1 MDEKRNAPLVVELPA
16 SDQDVTPETAP
27 PIPEAGLDAGQ
38 RSTSFQATT
47 LLLGRRPGRALRW
60 AFGFFSAFVVMSMC
74 LAIWEFLTGLIARFP
89 ALGWLA
95 VALLV
100 GASVATLVLVG
111 KEISALRRLTRIDQI
126 QQRASAARGSGVL
139 AEAQFVCA
147 ELEALYRGREE
158 LRWQMARF
166 SEQKPDIFDADGMM
180 EAAER
185 ALLSPLDRLAE
196 QTIEAAARQVTTL
209 TALMPLALVDVVATL
224 VTNLRMIR
232 KIAEIYGGR
241 SGFFGSWRLT
251 RLVLAH
257 VIATGAV
264 AIGDDL
270 IGSVAGGS
278 VLAKFSRKFGEGV
291 INGALTAR
299 VGVAAMQLC
308 RPLAF
313 QPGASPSVTGL
324 MKRALLGV
332 FLSDRTR

>member
-1 MDEKRNAPLVVELPA
+1 
-16 SDQDVTPETAP
+16 
-27 PIPEAGLDAGQ
+27 
-38 RSTSFQATT
+38 
-47 LLLGRRPGRALRW
+47 
-60 AFGFFSAFVVMSMC
+60 
-74 LAIWEFLTGLIARFP
+74 
-89 ALGWLA
+89 
-95 VALLV
+95 
-100 GASVATLVLVG
+100 
-111 KEISALRRLTRIDQI
+111 
-126 QQRASAARGSGVL
+126 
-139 AEAQFVCA
+139 
-147 ELEALYRGREE
+147 
-158 LRWQMARF
+158 MARF

>member
-1 MDEKRNAPLVVELPA
+1 
-16 SDQDVTPETAP
+16 
-27 PIPEAGLDAGQ
+27 
-38 RSTSFQATT
+38 
-47 LLLGRRPGRALRW
+47 
-60 AFGFFSAFVVMSMC
+60 MSVC
-74 LAIWEFLTGLIARFP
+74 LAIWEFLTGLIVRFP

-111 KEISALRRLTRIDQI
+111 KEIFALRRLTRIDQI

-185 ALLSPLDRLAE
+185 ALLAPLDRLAE

>member
-1 MDEKRNAPLVVELPA
+1 MSENRKAPLVVELPA
-16 SDQDVTPETAP
+16 SREDVTPETAP
-27 PIPEAGLDAGQ
+27 AIPEVGPGATQ
-38 RSTSFQATT
+38 SSTGFQATT
-47 LLLGRRPGRALRW
+47 LMLGRRPGRALRW
-60 AFGFFSAFVVMSMC
+60 AFGFFSAFVVMSIC
-74 LAIWEFLTGLIARFP
+74 LAIWEFLTGLVMRFP

-95 VALLV
+95 VALLACAFF
-100 GASVATLVLVG
+100 ASLCVAG
-111 KEISALRRLTRIDQI
+111 KEILALRRLARLDHI
-126 QQRASAARGSGVL
+126 QQRAKDARASGL
-139 AEAQFVCA
+139 LPQAQSICA
-147 ELEALYRGREE
+147 ELEALYSDRAE
-158 LRWQMARF
+158 LRWQPARF
-166 SEQKPDIFDADGMM
+166 AEQKPDIFDADGMM

-185 ALLSPLDRLAE
+185 ALLYPLDRMAE
-196 QTIEAAARQVTTL
+196 QTVEAAARQVTTL
-209 TALMPLALVDVVATL
+209 TALMPLAVVDVIATL

-270 IGSVAGGS
+270 IGTVAGGS

-308 RPLAF
+308 RPFSF
-313 QPGASPSVTGL
+313 QDGASPSVTGI

-332 FLSDRTR
+332 FVSDRRR